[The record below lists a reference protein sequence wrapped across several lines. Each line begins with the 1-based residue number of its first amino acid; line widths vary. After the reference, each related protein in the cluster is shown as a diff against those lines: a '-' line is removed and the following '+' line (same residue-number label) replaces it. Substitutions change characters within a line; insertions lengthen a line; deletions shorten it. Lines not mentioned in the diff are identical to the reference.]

1 MSVLAKKHFYCEEA
15 AFEHVE
21 SVLWPNGPS
30 CPHCGGVDRIYP
42 LKGVRTKPSKKN
54 PQGIERFGLK
64 KCGDCRKQFTVRHNT
79 IFAES
84 PIPLY
89 KWLQAIHLMVSSKKG
104 ISSNQLHRVLEITLK
119 SAWFLSMR
127 IREAMRNDD
136 FSPMGGAGSIV
147 EVDETFVGTTDK
159 ARAERAKFYSLKKN
173 AGKRHTFHG
182 GGNHKNSVLTLV
194 DRAGEARSF
203 VVDRATKANVLPVLR
218 NNLDNEARVI
228 TDDSGLYRELNYE
241 YEHAFVNHSKGE
253 YGRGEI
259 TTNTVEGFFSIFKRG
274 MKGIYQHCSEKHLH
288 RYMAEYDFRYSN
300 RVRLGCDDNERAN
313 RALLSVVGKRLTY
326 DRSNEQANSQA

>member
-1 MSVLAKKHFYCEEA
+1 MSVLSKSHFYDEKA

-21 SVLWPNGPS
+21 SILWPKGAT
-30 CPHCGGVDRIYP
+30 CPHCGGMDRIYK
-42 LKGVRTKPSKKN
+42 LEGVRTKPSKKN
-54 PQGIERFGLK
+54 PEGIERHGLK

-84 PIPLY
+84 AIPLH

-104 ISSNQLHRVLEITLK
+104 ISSNQLHRTLEITLK
-119 SAWFLSMR
+119 SAWFLSHR

-136 FSPMGGAGSIV
+136 FSPMGGAGGIV
-147 EVDETFVGTTDK
+147 EVDETFVGTNNK
-159 ARAERAKFYSLKKN
+159 ARAERAHFKSLKKN
-173 AGKRHTFHG
+173 ARKRHSFHG
-182 GGNHKNSVLTLV
+182 GMGHKNTVLTLV
-194 DRAGEARSF
+194 DREGQARSF
-203 VVDRATKANVLPVLR
+203 VVNRATKANVLPVLR
-218 NNLDNEARVI
+218 ENLDKEARVI
-228 TDDSGLYRELNYE
+228 TDDSGIYNKLDYE

-274 MKGIYQHCSEKHLH
+274 MKGVYQHCSEKHLH

-300 RVRLGCDDNERAN
+300 RVKLGCDDKERAT

-326 DRSNEQANSQA
+326 QGSSI

>member
-1 MSVLAKKHFYCEEA
+1 MSVLSKAHFYDEKA

-21 SVLWPNGPS
+21 SILWPKGPT
-30 CPHCGGVDRIYP
+30 CPHCGGVDRIYK
-42 LKGVRTKPSKKN
+42 LEGVRTKPSKKN
-54 PQGIERFGLK
+54 PEGIERHGLK

-84 PIPLY
+84 PIPLH

-104 ISSNQLHRVLEITLK
+104 ISSNQLHRTLEITLK
-119 SAWFLSMR
+119 SAWFLSHR

-136 FSPMGGAGSIV
+136 FSPMGGAGGIV
-147 EVDETFVGTTDK
+147 EVDETFIG
-159 ARAERAKFYSLKKN
+159 KKDVHRGVDVK
-173 AGKRHTFHG
+173 GKGRG
-182 GGNHKNSVLTLV
+182 GWYKVPVLTLV
-194 DRAGEARSF
+194 DRTGEARSF
-203 VVDRATKANVLPVLR
+203 VVDRANKTNVLPILR
-218 NNLDNEARVI
+218 KNLDSEARVI
-228 TDDSGLYRELNYE
+228 TDDAGIYNKLDYE
-241 YEHAFVNHSKGE
+241 YMHAFVNHSKGE

-274 MKGIYQHCSEKHLH
+274 MKGVYQHCSEKHLH

-300 RVRLGCDDNERAN
+300 RVKLGCDDKERAT

-326 DRSNEQANSQA
+326 ARPV